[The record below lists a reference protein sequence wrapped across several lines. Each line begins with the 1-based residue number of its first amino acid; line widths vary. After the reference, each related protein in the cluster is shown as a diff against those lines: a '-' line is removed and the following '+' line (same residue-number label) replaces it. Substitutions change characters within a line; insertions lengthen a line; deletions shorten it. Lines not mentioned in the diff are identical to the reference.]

1 MAPFYGFGRLAT
13 CTVQACPDVE
23 SAGTG
28 GGHRLDVRLVM
39 IGHDLVRYHAGAL
52 DGLPKE
58 RLCTCSIAMLAHEHI
73 HHDAILVDGSIQ
85 VPLVSLTKQEHLVDE
100 PARADRRSTVPD
112 LSRQSGPE
120 GLDQSRTVRCETSI
134 PRSARSSRTCR
145 LDSG

>member
-1 MAPFYGFGRLAT
+1 MWRAPGQ
-13 CTVQACPDVE
+13 VVV
-23 SAGTG
+23 
-28 GGHRLDVRLVM
+28 HRLDVRLVM

-58 RLCTCSIAMLAHEHI
+58 RLCTCGIAMLAHEHI

-120 GLDQSRTVRCETSI
+120 GLDPVEDRAMRDIDTTL
-134 PRSARSSRTCR
+134 ARSSRTCR